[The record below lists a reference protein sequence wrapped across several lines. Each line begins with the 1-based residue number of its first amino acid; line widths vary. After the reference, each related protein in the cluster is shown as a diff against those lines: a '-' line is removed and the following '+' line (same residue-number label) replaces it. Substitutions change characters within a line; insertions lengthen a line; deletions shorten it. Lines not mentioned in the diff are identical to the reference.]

1 MTHKRL
7 MILFTVLAVLV
18 TLVIWGNSLRTVQQ
32 CDALNK
38 KVSQAVRPTLD
49 PNQKVEEE
57 AFRTFLSKCV
67 HVIEFTALGLCL
79 GGAVYHGGCVKGR
92 RYVCLPM
99 LLALSVGVADEFIQ
113 TFSGRSSAVS
123 DVLLDFGSAMLG
135 FCLVS
140 LVLLLTKKKTSV

>member
-7 MILFTVLAVLV
+7 MILFTVLTVLV
-18 TLVIWGNSLRTVQQ
+18 TLVIWGNSLRNVQQ
-32 CDALNK
+32 ADVLKKAASTALK
-38 KVSQAVRPTLD
+38 PTLD
-49 PNQKVEEE
+49 PNHKVEEE

-113 TFSGRSSAVS
+113 TFSGRGSAVA

-140 LVLLLTKKKTSV
+140 AVISLWKKKTSV